1 MSGWR
6 LPEGGQLLDRS
17 RPLDF
22 EFDGRRLQGFA
33 GDTLAS
39 ALLASGV
46 QVLARSFKYHR
57 PRGAMAAGWEEPNAF
72 VGLQAPWVEPNVLAT
87 AQPLLE
93 GLRAHG
99 QRAWPSL
106 GWDLMACAELLS
118 PWLPAGFYYKAFKS
132 PAWAWPWFERAL
144 RHAAGLGRL
153 PGPDAPDANRSR
165 AASGHLR
172 RFAHADVLIVGAG
185 VAGLWAAWALA
196 EAGARVILV
205 DDAPRPGGRW
215 LDRPA
220 GNAMQAWI
228 DQAVRALDACAQVQR
243 WPLTQVVAR
252 HDHGLFVAV
261 DRSEPGR
268 ERIWKVRAAHAL
280 LATGQI
286 ERPLLFADNDRPG
299 IVLAGAVSSY
309 LHRWAVAPGR
319 RMVLAANNDVAWRA
333 AFEAHDAGVQVL
345 AVADIRSQVH
355 PRLLAQAQARGL
367 SVQLGTRVRGVRG
380 RSALREVALG
390 ADGGAVRW
398 HPADLLA
405 TSGGWS
411 SALALHAQGGGTSAY
426 DPQLHGMVP
435 VPGPGAPMGIG
446 AVTGVQGTRACLASA
461 ERAVSA
467 LASSLGLRL
476 PRLPELPQDLEWA
489 ELDGCSPVDLS
500 GLERGRVFVDQA
512 SDVTL
517 DDLRLAQREGYESP
531 EHLKRYTALGM
542 GPDQGRTSSVHGA
555 VLMAQLRGLDPGS
568 LGATR
573 LRPPYTPVPF
583 GAIAG
588 FEPGSLIRP
597 VRRTPL
603 SAWHEA
609 AGAVMYESGGN
620 WRRPGY
626 YPQPGESMAQA
637 VERECRACRQGLA
650 MYDSSPLGKFEIE
663 GPDALQLLEHAYACR
678 VADLKVGRGRY
689 ALMLREDGRIFD
701 DGTVFRLG
709 EHRWWITT
717 TSGQAQ
723 AVHAW
728 LESLLQ
734 VHFRARLRAFVTP
747 ATEQWAALVVCGPQ
761 ARQLLDACGCSID
774 LAPSAFPFVAWR
786 EGLLGGHPVRLFR
799 VSFTG
804 ELSFEVHLPARRAL
818 DLWQQLLRQ
827 GQPMGLAVIGS
838 EANHVLRVE
847 KGFVSVGH
855 EVDGCTN
862 PHDLGLSWAVRM
874 DKADFVGKRSLLRDQ
889 ARPQGRAQLV
899 GLSVEAGQVPLEEGA
914 QILCEGLDMDPLG
927 ARQREQASAGFV
939 TASVWSASL
948 GRAVALALLQ
958 DGAKR
963 HDQQVWVTAGGPGAL
978 ARRPARVVAP
988 VFYDVEGG
996 RMRG

>member
-6 LPEGGQLLDRS
+6 LPQGGQLLDRS
-17 RPLDF
+17 RPLGF
-22 EFDGRRLQGFA
+22 EFEGRRLQGFA

-39 ALLASGV
+39 ALLANGV
-46 QVLARSFKYHR
+46 QLLARSFKYHR
-57 PRGAMAAGWEEPNAF
+57 PRGVMAAGWEEPNAF
-72 VGLQAPWVEPNVLAT
+72 VGLQAPWAEPNVLAT
-87 AQPLLE
+87 TQPLIE

-99 QRAWPSL
+99 QRAWPAL
-106 GWDLMACAELLS
+106 GWDLMACADALH

-153 PGPDAPDANRSR
+153 PEPDTAGGNRP
-165 AASGHLR
+165 AGASGHLR

-220 GNAMQAWI
+220 GSAMQAWI
-228 DQAVRALDACAQVQR
+228 DQAVQALDGCPQVQR
-243 WPLTQVVAR
+243 WPLTQVVAQ

-299 IVLAGAVSSY
+299 ILLAGAVSSY

-345 AVADIRSQVH
+345 AVADARSQVH
-355 PRLLAQAQARGL
+355 PRLLEQAQSRGL
-367 SVQLGTRVRGVRG
+367 PVQLGARVQAVRG
-380 RSALREVALG
+380 RSALRAVAVG
-390 ADGGAVRW
+390 AGAVHW
-398 HPADLLA
+398 HQADLLA
-405 TSGGWS
+405 VSGGWS
-411 SALALHAQGGGTSAY
+411 SALALHAQGGGASAY
-426 DPQLHGMVP
+426 DRQLHGMVP
-435 VPGPGAPMGIG
+435 VPAAGAPTCIG
-446 AVTGVQGTRACLASA
+446 SATGAQGTRACLASA
-461 ERAVSA
+461 ERAVHD
-467 LASSLGLRL
+467 LAGSLGLRL
-476 PRLPELPQDLEWA
+476 KHLPAPPQDLELA
-489 ELDGCSPVDLS
+489 ELDGCSAVDLS
-500 GLERGRVFVDQA
+500 GLSRGRVFVDLA

-517 DDLRLAQREGYESP
+517 DDLRLAQREGYEST

-555 VLMAQLRGLDPGS
+555 VLMAQLRGLDAGTLS
-568 LGATR
+568 ATR

-588 FEPGSLIRP
+588 IEPGGLIRP

-626 YPQPGESMAQA
+626 YPRAGESMAQA
-637 VERECRACRQGLA
+637 VERECRACREAVA

-689 ALMLREDGRIFD
+689 ALMLREDGRVFD

-709 EHRWWITT
+709 EQRWWITT

-723 AVHAW
+723 AAHAW

-734 VHFRARLRAFVTP
+734 VHFRGRLQVYVTP

-761 ARQLLDACGCSID
+761 ARQLLQACGCSVD
-774 LAPSAFPFVAWR
+774 LAAAAFPFMAWR
-786 EGLLGGHPVRLFR
+786 EGTLGGHPVRLFR

-818 DLWQQLLRQ
+818 DLWQQLLAQ
-827 GQPMGLAVIGS
+827 GQTPTVIGS

-847 KGFVSVGH
+847 KGFVSIGH
-855 EVDGCTN
+855 EVDGCIN
-862 PHDLGLSWAVRM
+862 PLDLGLSWAVRM

-889 ARPQGRAQLV
+889 ARPQGRFQLV

-914 QILCEGLDMDPLG
+914 QILCEGLDMDPHS
-927 ARQREQASAGFV
+927 AREREQASVGFV
-939 TASVWSASL
+939 TASVWSPAL

-958 DGAKR
+958 DGAGR
-963 HDQQVWVTAGGPGAL
+963 QGEQVWVSASGPGAL

-988 VFYDVEGG
+988 VFYDIEGG